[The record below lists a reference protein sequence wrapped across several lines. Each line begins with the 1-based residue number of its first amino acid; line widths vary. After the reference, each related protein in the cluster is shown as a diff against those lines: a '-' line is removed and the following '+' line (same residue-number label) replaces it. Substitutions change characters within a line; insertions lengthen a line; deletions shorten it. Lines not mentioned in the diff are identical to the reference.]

1 MSKFVA
7 SLEDK
12 DAFIVK
18 LPHKFKEYLTD
29 QETFTLSKR
38 DLILGKIVPLRKQPV
53 SNPEN
58 GGPVRPTIEELL
70 ESDNN
75 ESRPELLMHLELPR

>member
-53 SNPEN
+53 RNPEN

-75 ESRPELLMHLELPR
+75 EGRLELLMHLELPR

>member
-1 MSKFVA
+1 MSKFMA
-7 SLEDK
+7 LLEDK

-38 DLILGKIVPLRKQPV
+38 DLILGKIVLLCKQPV
-53 SNPEN
+53 RNPEN

-70 ESDNN
+70 ESDKN
-75 ESRPELLMHLELPR
+75 EGRPELLMHLEMPR